1 MSLRDICRDFAVGP
15 TALLASLLLA
25 PGVAAA
31 QIDPSDLL
39 PVEQAFA
46 LEAEAL
52 DADTVGLTWTVAD
65 GYYLYRHA
73 FGVDAGSAS
82 VGIGEL
88 RVTDGQRYED
98 EFFGEVEV
106 YRGRASIDVP
116 LVARPA
122 SGPVE
127 LIVKYQGCADLGVCY
142 PPHRQTVSVEL
153 PAGAATG
160 GTSSG
165 PLPDAAPA
173 SGGLQAMLSD
183 FGSTG
188 EQLTGRSDPLPPD
201 QAFRVETIALGPDRL
216 LARFTTHPDYYL
228 YRDTIEFDPD
238 APGVMLGA
246 PEFPDAVAINDE
258 YFGDTFVYYG
268 EVEIPVGLS
277 RPPGPA
283 LDLPLE
289 VRFQGCQID
298 GICYP
303 PMSRTL
309 QVDVPAAP
317 ARPSG
322 ESGDGAAAAP
332 TDADDRE
339 ADAGRSD
346 RSADSGSASRAA
358 SPSDSEQSRLA
369 GALAERPAL
378 ALLLFFVAGILLAF
392 TPCVFPMVP
401 ILSGLVAG
409 DAERMTTAR
418 AFRLSLVYVLAMAAV
433 YTAFGVIAAMLGQ
446 NLQALFQHPAVLVA
460 FALLFVLLSLAMFG
474 FYELQLPS
482 SWQTRLNAMSNRA
495 EGGTLWGAAIMGGLS
510 ALVVGPCVAPALMGA
525 LIYIGQTGDAVLGGS
540 ALFSMAL
547 GMGVPLVIWGTSA
560 GKLLPRAGVW
570 MTAVK
575 AAFGVG
581 LLALAIWMLERVL
594 PGGVIML
601 MWGALALVS
610 GVYLGAFNRTEPG
623 LAGWPRLWQ
632 GLGLILVLFGAMQLI
647 GAAAGGRDWT
657 RPLESFASRGA
668 SAPAA
673 AAVQFV
679 EVDDLAGL
687 ERALAASTRPVF
699 LDFYADWCVD
709 CKRMERRT
717 FPDPAV
723 ASLLG
728 EFDLL
733 KIDLTDFNDAHREV
747 LAEFG
752 LIGPPAYLFFADGRE
767 LEAFRMFGFM
777 APGPFREHLA
787 GVREAAAR

>member
-1 MSLRDICRDFAVGP
+1 MTQRIQGRWATALAAGAVLWLSTVPAVG
-15 TALLASLLLA
+15 
-25 PGVAAA
+25 
-31 QIDPSDLL
+31 QIDPADLL

-46 LEAEAL
+46 LDVEPAGAGAVE
-52 DADTVGLTWTVAD
+52 LTWAIAD

-73 FGVDAGSAS
+73 FGVEATGADAGEPQIA
-82 VGIGEL
+82 
-88 RVTDGQRYED
+88 DGQRYED
-98 EFFGEVEV
+98 EFFGEVEI
-106 YRGRASIDVP
+106 YRGSASIRVP
-116 LVARPA
+116 LVGRAA
-122 SGPVE
+122 GGEVE
-127 LIVKYQGCADLGVCY
+127 LAVRFQGCADLGVCY
-142 PPHRQTVSVEL
+142 PPHRQVVSVDL
-153 PAGAATG
+153 PPRGAAAAEPVR
-160 GTSSG
+160 SG
-165 PLPDAAPA
+165 SAPVMAANAAGLDA
-173 SGGLQAMLSD
+173 LLSD
-183 FGSTG
+183 FDSPG
-188 EQLTGRSDPLPPD
+188 EQLTGRGDPLPPE

-228 YRDTIEFDPD
+228 YRDTIEFV
-238 APGVMLGA
+238 PGESSVMLAA
-246 PEFPDAVAINDE
+246 PEFPEAVAINDE

-268 EVEIPVGLS
+268 EVEIPIGLS
-277 RPPGPA
+277 RPAGPQ

-289 VRFQGCQID
+289 VRFQGCQTG

-309 QVDVPAAP
+309 DVSVPAAP
-317 ARPSG
+317 APAAG
-322 ESGDGAAAAP
+322 ATGDAPRTAAA
-332 TDADDRE
+332 E
-339 ADAGRSD
+339 ADAHTDEGKPDAGRVE
-346 RSADSGSASRAA
+346 RRAAGSAS
-358 SPSDSEQSRLA
+358 SSNSEQSRLA

-378 ALLLFFVAGILLAF
+378 ALLLFFLAGILLAF

-401 ILSGLVAG
+401 ILSGLIAG

-418 AFRLSLVYVLAMAAV
+418 AFRLSLVYVLAMAVV
-433 YTAFGVIAAMLGQ
+433 YTAFGVIAALLGQ
-446 NLQALFQHPAVLVA
+446 NLQAVFQHPAVLVA

-540 ALFSMAL
+540 ALFAMAL

-570 MTAVK
+570 MTAIK

-594 PGGVIML
+594 PGGVIMVL
-601 MWGALALVS
+601 WGALALVS
-610 GVYLGAFNRTEPG
+610 GVFLGAFNRSEPG

-657 RPLESFASRGA
+657 RPLEPFAARGT
-668 SAPAA
+668 PTAA
-673 AAVQFV
+673 AAAAQFV

-723 ASLLG
+723 ASVLE

-767 LEAFRMFGFM
+767 LEAFRMFGFK
-777 APGPFREHLA
+777 APEPFREHLA
-787 GVREAAAR
+787 EVRAALAR